1 VEELPK
7 LPIAGRIV
15 RGIDRLVVL
24 AEELITFSLR
34 EVSQDHLGIC
44 GIFRRLCRHEN

>member
-7 LPIAGRIV
+7 LLITGRIV
-15 RGIDRLVVL
+15 RGIDRQVVL

-34 EVSQDHLGIC
+34 EVSQDHPRIC
-44 GIFRRLCRHEN
+44 GIFRRLRRHET